1 MKSRFV
7 LLASLTA
14 LLVGSAGCDWLFA
27 FDETPPTC
35 SITSPADSSV
45 VSGTELIVAAAYDSV
60 GVSHVDFYV
69 NAELLAVDSSA
80 PYQANWPTASLASGS
95 WHELHCTAYDLA
107 GNSATSDKVH
117 VEVADYGQRGVF
129 HGQLDINSGF
139 YAWVGFAG
147 LATDTLSGDV
157 QVTSGQTLGA
167 FLWLSRDGFAAFRSS
182 GSYTPLFRQDNF
194 AVCSLRTVLPA
205 SDSFYLVFWNNQTGA
220 RTVWARFVLE

>member
-1 MKSRFV
+1 MSSRFA
-7 LLASLTA
+7 LLAVLTA

-35 SITSPADSSV
+35 RITSPADSSV
-45 VSGTELIVAAAYDSV
+45 VSGTELVTAAAYDSV

-69 NAELLAVDSSA
+69 DAALLAADSSA
-80 PYQANWPTASLASGS
+80 PYQVSWPTAGLASGS

-107 GNSATSDKVH
+107 GNKANSDKVH
-117 VEVADYGQRGVF
+117 VEVADNGQRGVF
-129 HGQLDINSGF
+129 HGQLDVNAGF

-147 LATDTLSGDV
+147 RASDTLAGDV
-157 QVTSGQTLGA
+157 QVTNGQMLGS
-167 FLWLSRDGFAAFRSS
+167 FLWLNRTGFAAFRSS

-194 AVCSLRTVLPA
+194 AACSLRAAVPA
-205 SDSFYLVFWNNQTGA
+205 DDSFYLVFWNNQTGT